1 MRIRA
6 RPIAPGRATGTAL
19 VHPQP
24 FSFVGGVDPRTG
36 AVLDRGAPA
45 PGLSLAGRVFAFPHG
60 KGSTVGSYVL
70 YGLGRRGVGPAAIV
84 NSRAEAIVA
93 VGAVLAGVPMVDRVD
108 VGGIRS
114 EDQITVDGDRGVVEL
129 PEVRARAVV
138 SAVLRNRG
146 RILIVRRSE
155 AVGSFQGRWSAV
167 SGYIEGREDPRD
179 RAVREVREETGLR
192 RLVLRATGQPVLART
207 DATVYVVHPFLFDV
221 PSRAVRL
228 DWENIDHA
236 WVRPEDLGRY
246 DTVPRLEDVI
256 GSVLPSTA
264 STPRPSPRRPRKTIR
279 KTVSPG

>member
-1 MRIRA
+1 MRIRG
-6 RPIAPGRATGTAL
+6 RPIAPGRATGKAL
-19 VHPQP
+19 VHPAP
-24 FSFVGGVDPRTG
+24 FSFVGGVDPTTG

-45 PGLSLAGRVFAFPHG
+45 PGGSLAGRVFAFPHG

-84 NSRAEAIVA
+84 NARAEAIVA
-93 VGAVLAGVPMVDRVD
+93 VGAVLAGIPMVDRVD

-114 EDQITVDGDRGVVEL
+114 EDRITVNGDRGVIEL
-129 PEVRARAVV
+129 PDVRARPVV

-207 DATVYVVHPFLFDV
+207 EATVYVVHPFLFEV
-221 PSRAVRL
+221 ASRVVRL
-228 DWENIDHA
+228 DWENVDHA

-246 DTVPRLEDVI
+246 DTVPRLTDVI
-256 GSVLPSTA
+256 ASVLSPA
-264 STPRPSPRRPRKTIR
+264 GSTPAPSSRRSRRTIR
-279 KTVSPG
+279 KTSSPG

>member
-1 MRIRA
+1 MKIRA
-6 RPIAPGRATGTAL
+6 RPIAPGRASGTAL

-24 FSFVGGVDPRTG
+24 FSFVGGVDPTTG
-36 AVLDRGAPA
+36 HMLDRGTSTPE
-45 PGLSLAGRVFAFPHG
+45 GFLAGRVFVFPHG

-70 YGLGRRGVGPAAIV
+70 YGMGRRGVGPSAIV

-93 VGAVLAGVPMVDRVD
+93 VGAVLAGIPMVDHVD

-114 EDQITVDGDRGVVEL
+114 EDRITVDGDRGVVEL
-129 PEVRARAVV
+129 PDVRARPVV

-192 RLVLRATGQPVLART
+192 RLVHRATGQPVLART
-207 DATVYVVHPFLFDV
+207 DGTAYLVHPFLFEV
-221 PSRAVRL
+221 PSRTVRL
-228 DWENIDHA
+228 DWENVDHA
-236 WVRPEDLGRY
+236 WIRPADLGRY
-246 DTVPRLEDVI
+246 DTVPRLEEVVA
-256 GSVLPSTA
+256 SVLPSTG
-264 STPRPSPRRPRKTIR
+264 STPAPSAGRSRKTIR
-279 KTVSPG
+279 RPSQR